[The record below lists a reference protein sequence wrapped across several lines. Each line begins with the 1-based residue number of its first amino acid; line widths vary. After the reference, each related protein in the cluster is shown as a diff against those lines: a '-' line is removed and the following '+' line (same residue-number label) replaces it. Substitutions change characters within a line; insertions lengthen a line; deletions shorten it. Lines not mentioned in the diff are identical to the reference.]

1 MSTFGTSIRR
11 IVKYFKI
18 LMVAI
23 AMFLQPSISFASDLS
38 ERAVELFMEN
48 KPGEAAVALE
58 MAVNETGAD
67 EKLALYLGIA
77 YQQLGR
83 WDDAIAAFRKGLVSS
98 MKYRHI
104 FLFNIANS
112 FYSQDRNSFALE
124 YYDQALVVKSDYAPV
139 YLNRANAKMRLNDH
153 PGATADY
160 SRYLVLDPG
169 SSQAGEIRKLIDLLG
184 MKAAQAERLR
194 AEETAKRIAEEQAK
208 QAMLDAVTRSLMQAA
223 ESTTNLSAGSGD
235 AQGYDTDLSLD
246 E

>member
-1 MSTFGTSIRR
+1 MSTFGTSVRC
-11 IVKYFKI
+11 IVKTVLIITVSLAVFLNPIKI
-18 LMVAI
+18 
-23 AMFLQPSISFASDLS
+23 FASDLS
-38 ERAVELFMEN
+38 ERAIKLFMEN

-67 EKLALYLGIA
+67 ETLALYLGIT

-124 YYDQALVVKSDYAPV
+124 YYDQALITKSDYAPV

-153 PGATADY
+153 SGATADY

-184 MKAAQAERLR
+184 MKAVEAERLR
-194 AEETAKRIAEEQAK
+194 AEEMAKRLAEEQAK